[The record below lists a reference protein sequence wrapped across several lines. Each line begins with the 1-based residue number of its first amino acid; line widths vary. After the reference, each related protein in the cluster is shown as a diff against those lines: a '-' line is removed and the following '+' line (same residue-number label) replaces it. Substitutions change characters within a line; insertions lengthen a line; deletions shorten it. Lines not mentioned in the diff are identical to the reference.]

1 MAREISA
8 QLWADFPV
16 RPPAGDGPPHADTW
30 HGLVQPPPRVCFVE
44 ASVERRDLKKGFME
58 H

>member
-16 RPPAGDGPPHADTW
+16 RPLAVTGHRMQTRGTASYS
-30 HGLVQPPPRVCFVE
+30 PPRVCFVE